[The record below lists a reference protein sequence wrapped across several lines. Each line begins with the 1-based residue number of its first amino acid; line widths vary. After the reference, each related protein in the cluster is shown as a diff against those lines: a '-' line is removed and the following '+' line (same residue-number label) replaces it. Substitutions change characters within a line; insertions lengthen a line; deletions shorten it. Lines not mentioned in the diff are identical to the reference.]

1 MCVYVCMYVFIHLLT
16 RKQGYQTFKNVK
28 KASLD
33 PLGEL
38 FSLLD
43 WLDTVMTE
51 WRMYV

>member
-1 MCVYVCMYVFIHLLT
+1 MSVCMCSFITYKKT
-16 RKQGYQTFKNVK
+16 RVSNFKNVK